1 MVAIKG
7 LEKFAPRDFP
17 GFLAA
22 TVFLGGCNFR
32 CPYCHNP
39 DLVFRPD
46 SLPTFP
52 LDFFLGFLESRKD
65 WIEAICVTGGEPLL
79 NEDLETL
86 LLLIKERKLLVKV
99 DTNGAFPSRLEYLI
113 RQNLIDRVAMD
124 VKAPLI
130 KYAEV
135 TRTEVI
141 ADDLVK
147 SISLIKNSGLPYMFR
162 TTVVP
167 GLVGGEEIRLISR
180 MLDGAE
186 VFQIQQFVPKNTLD
200 KSFETITPFPVEELR
215 SFAEMAKPYFSE
227 VRIEGV

>member
-99 DTNGAFPSRLEYLI
+99 DTNGAFPSRLEYLM

-200 KSFETITPFPVEELR
+200 KSFERITPFPVEELR

>member
-1 MVAIKG
+1 LVAIKG

-17 GFLAA
+17 GYLAA
-22 TVFLGGCNFR
+22 TIFLGGCNFR

-167 GLVGGEEIRLISR
+167 GLVGGEEIGLISR